1 MKNRLFYRIYSDG
14 ERVLEGCT
22 DFPGS
27 ISLQEAQTLAGDID
41 AATDKLMGEH
51 VKQHGENIPES
62 EEPPAPLKKPSSE
75 GKPYPFS
82 ILLTDRNGNQ
92 ELKQFKAHD
101 GDFFVIHKSPWN
113 GGLSFRAATLEDYKE
128 LGNFMPSE
136 EALKAQFEKAKE
148 EFERR
153 CLPRNH
159 KKEKGCSGKMIDVE
173 TPVKRIAEKVRM
185 ACTCNFKDYNDMRR
199 YYEAIR
205 ELAQEGLDEEADKW
219 HYINAKYRA
228 ERVFSCYADCK
239 VRDLP
244 ERKQKAICKKC
255 RRNPEFEDNFD
266 DGKQKNDN

>member
-27 ISLQEAQTLAGDID
+27 ISFQEAQTLAGDID
-41 AATDKLMGEH
+41 TATDKLMGEH

-62 EEPPAPLKKPSSE
+62 EEPEQLRKPTSE
-75 GKPYPFS
+75 GKPFYFNV
-82 ILLTDRNGNQ
+82 LLPDGKNA
-92 ELKQFKAHD
+92 KQRMEHFAAKD
-101 GDFFVIHKSPWN
+101 GQFFVIYKSPWN

-128 LGNFMPSE
+128 LGNLMPSE
-136 EALKAQFEKAKE
+136 EALRAQFEDARA

-159 KKEKGCSGKMIDVE
+159 KKEKGFSGKMVDVE
-173 TPVKRIAEKVRM
+173 TPAKRIAEKVRM
-185 ACTCNFKDYNDMRR
+185 AYTCDFEDYNDMHR

-219 HYINAKYRA
+219 HYRNAKYRA
-228 ERVFSCYADCK
+228 ERVFSCYAECK

-255 RRNPEFEDNFD
+255 RRNPDFEDNFD